1 MRCISP
7 LMIRDKGRRDIVPC
21 GKCNY
26 CLQSK
31 RADWTFRLLQEHKV
45 SDSAHFLTMTYDED
59 KLPYSGS
66 GVPQLCKQDV
76 VLFTKRLRKM
86 QSQRFPDARGLRYY
100 TVGEYG
106 TQTHRPHY
114 HSIMFNLQSDVLAN
128 LPNIWQ
134 NGLTYVGTVN
144 IASIHYVTKYVI
156 NRLDAPADLEPP

>member
-1 MRCISP
+1 
-7 LMIRDKGRRDIVPC
+7 
-21 GKCNY
+21 
-26 CLQSK
+26 
-31 RADWTFRLLQEHKV
+31 
-45 SDSAHFLTMTYDED
+45 MTYDED